1 MENKVIIETKD
12 LTKTYKR
19 FVKKEGLRGSIQ
31 GLFKREYEEKKAVKG
46 INLRIKEGEFVGL
59 IGPNGA
65 GKTTLIDYIINPKQ
79 CYQGVI
85 RLQGEDIR
93 ENHTWIMNK
102 IGFVS
107 EENQFFNEMTI
118 GQNEK
123 ILGHLFD
130 NWDSELF
137 CSMLTKMELTLGKTV
152 GKLSRGEMMKF
163 QLAFAIA
170 HHPVLYLLDEVTAGM
185 DPVFRID
192 FFKILQDVIA
202 TEEASVLM
210 TSHIREEI
218 SRKMDYVG
226 VMENGRMISFQEAG
240 GIGGYENRA

>member
-1 MENKVIIETKD
+1 MLLEFEQVTGIE
-12 LTKTYKR
+12 KR
-19 FVKKEGLRGSIQ
+19 PGKAFCLQDISFSLPAGYIMGL
-31 GLFKREYEEKKAVKG
+31 A
-46 INLRIKEGEFVGL
+46 GE
-59 IGPNGA
+59 NGA
-65 GKTTLIDYIINPKQ
+65 GKTTLIRYIMEPDASYK
-79 CYQGVI
+79 GVI
-85 RLQGEDIR
+85 RLQGVDIR
-93 ENHTWIMNK
+93 ENHIQMRNQL
-102 IGFVS
+102 GYVS
-107 EENQFFNEMTI
+107 EDNAYFNELTI

-123 ILGHLFD
+123 LLSPFFD

-137 CSMLTKMELTLGKTV
+137 RSMLEKMGLTTGKTV

-170 HHPVLYLLDEVTAGM
+170 HHPVLYLLDDVTAGM

-192 FFKILQDVIA
+192 FFKILQEVIA

-226 VMENGRMISFQEAG
+226 IMEHGRMKSFREALV
-240 GIGGYENRA
+240 